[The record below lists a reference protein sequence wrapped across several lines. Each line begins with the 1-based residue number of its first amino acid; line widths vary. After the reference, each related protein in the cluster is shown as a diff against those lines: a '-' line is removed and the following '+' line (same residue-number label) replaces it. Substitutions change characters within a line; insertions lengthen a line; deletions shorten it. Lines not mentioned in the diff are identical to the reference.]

1 MAFMLNYIALIF
13 RLFVQLKS
21 CTTVVAAWVCPLAP
35 ERILEVQSSTGKAV
49 EAIGRITQRMG
60 EIDDYASALAK
71 SVQEQS
77 IATGEISLNVTSAA
91 DGAKLVVTVLS
102 EVTGAAAETQE
113 SAQKVLAAS
122 ESVEKAAAEMRGEV
136 ESFLTKVA
144 I

>member
-1 MAFMLNYIALIF
+1 MSQRTLIEGEFDYI
-13 RLFVQLKS
+13 
-21 CTTVVAAWVCPLAP
+21 
-35 ERILEVQSSTGKAV
+35 
-49 EAIGRITQRMG
+49 
-60 EIDDYASALAK
+60 
-71 SVQEQS
+71 
-77 IATGEISLNVTSAA
+77 IAGAA

-102 EVTGAAAETQE
+102 EVTGAAAKTQE